1 MILTD
6 PCGPEQD
13 RASARCERSAPPAY
27 RSASRLLLILELRA
41 HTARGDLRG
50 PHIGDC
56 SNRAA
61 RTAGGATTRLL
72 RATTSCDYFVR
83 LLSGNVSVLAA
94 PIRAVHT
101 GDAHFVVFVPGG
113 LAILLCQAMLG
124 VGSPCGN

>member
-27 RSASRLLLILELRA
+27 RSASRLLLILELWA
-41 HTARGDLRG
+41 HTARGDPRRPKLSVAAIAPR
-50 PHIGDC
+50 
-56 SNRAA
+56 RRVAA
-61 RTAGGATTRLL
+61 RRRDCFVRLL
-72 RATTSCDYFVR
+72 RATTSRDYFVECE
-83 LLSGNVSVLAA
+83 SLAA
-94 PIRAVHT
+94 PVRAVHS